1 VLPLLLFL
9 FHRSIRHL
17 QEASH
22 TDGKAAINLR
32 KLKLFRHF
40 YIMIICYIYFT
51 RIIVY
56 LLKVQYITHFMLCY
70 GWFVY
75 QVRCWESKLL
85 YHTHFIILCQSF
97 KSMAKIKYLS
107 VTRDYNYIHKE
118 VEQIKF
124 M

>member
-1 VLPLLLFL
+1 LHVKISYAHLFVIGYNKSDTVHFEMFMKFDCIIFYAVFPLLL

-56 LLKVQYITHFMLCY
+56 LLKVGY
-70 GWFVY
+70 
-75 QVRCWESKLL
+75 LL
-85 YHTHFIILCQSF
+85 ILFEVIIG
-97 KSMAKIKYLS
+97 MY
-107 VTRDYNYIHKE
+107 
-118 VEQIKF
+118 
-124 M
+124 